1 MTDAPD
7 QHAEGPLK
15 LVVTSAGSLRNDEVI
30 AVTIDKAINRVPSA
44 QIVIRDG
51 DMQSGTFPASDG
63 DAYKPGAAI
72 TLAAGY
78 GNEAETVFE
87 GIVVGQGFSID
98 ADSLGT
104 LTVECRDKAVAMTV
118 GRNSANYVDKKDSDV
133 AQALIAK
140 AGLRGAVNVTK
151 TTWKELVQFHCTDW
165 DFMLSRAE
173 AVGFVV
179 IVDAGTVSFAAPD
192 VSSAP
197 VLEVTFGRNLLDF
210 QCGLDARDQFA
221 SVCAT
226 AWDIATLD
234 AVSAKAG
241 GAALNAQG
249 NISSADLAAVL
260 GIATLKLQTPVPLD
274 AEALKR
280 WADAQQLKSG
290 LSRLRGSLSF
300 QGSTKARVGAQ
311 IRLAGVGKRFAGN
324 LYISAVRH
332 ELRDG
337 NWTTRAE
344 FGLNPAWYAEN
355 RDLQQPAASG
365 LLPGIGGLHL
375 GIVKKLAED
384 PAAQFKVQVSIP
396 AMQAQSDGVWARV
409 MQFHATAG
417 QGAFFIP
424 EVGDEVVLGYFNDD
438 PTAPVILGS
447 LYSSKHEPAYPVSD
461 DNFKKAISTR
471 SGLRL
476 EYDDEQKVIT
486 LLTPAGNKVV
496 ISDEAKSILLAD
508 QNGNTVTLG
517 TDGIALDSPKDITL
531 NAQGKITLT
540 ALGNVEIKA
549 TRDTKVDGLNISQ
562 TAQVGFTA
570 KGNAT
575 AELSASGQ
583 TTVKGALVMIN

>member
-118 GRNSANYVDKKDSDV
+118 GRNSANYVHKKDSDV

-337 NWTTRAE
+337 NLDDPGRVRPQPR
-344 FGLNPAWYAEN
+344 LVRRKP
-355 RDLQQPAASG
+355 RPAAARR
-365 LLPGIGGLHL
+365 L
-375 GIVKKLAED
+375 G
-384 PAAQFKVQVSIP
+384 
-396 AMQAQSDGVWARV
+396 
-409 MQFHATAG
+409 ATAG
-417 QGAFFIP
+417 HRWP
-424 EVGDEVVLGYFNDD
+424 
-438 PTAPVILGS
+438 APRHRQEAGR
-447 LYSSKHEPAYPVSD
+447 
-461 DNFKKAISTR
+461 R
-471 SGLRL
+471 SGGAVQGPGLDPGDAGPERRCLGAGDAVPRHRRAGRL
-476 EYDDEQKVIT
+476 
-486 LLTPAGNKVV
+486 LHPRG
-496 ISDEAKSILLAD
+496 
-508 QNGNTVTLG
+508 
-517 TDGIALDSPKDITL
+517 
-531 NAQGKITLT
+531 
-540 ALGNVEIKA
+540 
-549 TRDTKVDGLNISQ
+549 R
-562 TAQVGFTA
+562 
-570 KGNAT
+570 
-575 AELSASGQ
+575 
-583 TTVKGALVMIN
+583 